1 MNRQRQQQFAARIR
15 DPQGTALPEQIP
27 PERMA
32 IYERLFF
39 NANRSFF
46 DSGFPVLRGVLGEAR
61 WQRLVRAFLRD
72 HGSHTPYFLEIG
84 QSFLDW
90 LEDGFGAEAEDPPFL
105 FELAHYERVELALDI
120 SQAQLPR
127 EGWSPL
133 AWPLAY
139 RWPVQR
145 LCADYR
151 PHQPPSE
158 PTLLLVWRDAGERVR
173 FQQLAPFAW
182 HLACRLRD
190 GQGSSEALLALAE
203 EAGVDADET
212 YFDQAGALLAQW
224 REQSIWFA
232 RETV

>member
-1 MNRQRQQQFAARIR
+1 MNPQQKAFAARIR
-15 DPQGTALPEQIP
+15 DPLGAAVPEQIP
-27 PERMA
+27 AERMA

-46 DSGFPVLRGVLGEAR
+46 DSGFPVLREVLGEAR

-72 HGSHTPYFLEIG
+72 HASHTPYFLEIG

-90 LEDGFGAEAEDPPFL
+90 LEGGFVAEPDDPAFL

-120 SQAQLPR
+120 SSAELPGQ
-127 EGWSPL
+127 GWSPL

-145 LCADYR
+145 LCAAYR
-151 PHQPPSE
+151 PDQPPAE
-158 PTLLLVWRDAGERVR
+158 ATLLLAWRDAEDRVR

-182 HLACRLRD
+182 HLACRLQD
-190 GQGSSEALLALAE
+190 GQGSAEALLAQAG
-203 EAGVDADET
+203 EAGMAADEA
-212 YFDQAGALLAQW
+212 YFAQAAALLQQW
-224 REQSIWFA
+224 HEQSIWCA
-232 RETV
+232 PGAD

>member
-1 MNRQRQQQFAARIR
+1 MSGRLQQQFAARIR
-15 DPQGTALPEQIP
+15 DPQGAPLPEQVA

-61 WQRLVRAFLRD
+61 WQRLVRVFLRE
-72 HGSHTPYFLEIG
+72 HASHTPYFLEIG

-90 LEDGFGAEAEDPPFL
+90 LEDGFVAETSDPAFL
-105 FELAHYERVELALDI
+105 YELAHYERVELALDV
-120 SQAQLPR
+120 SAAELPAA
-127 EGWSPL
+127 GWSPL

-145 LCADYR
+145 LCADY
-151 PHQPPSE
+151 QPEQMPDE
-158 PTLLLVWRDAGERVR
+158 PTLLLAWRDAADRVR

-182 HLACRLRD
+182 HLACRLQE
-190 GQGSSEALLALAE
+190 GQRSAEALLALAE
-203 EAGVDADET
+203 EAGVVADEA
-212 YFDQAGALLAQW
+212 YFAQAAALLEQW
-224 REQSIWFA
+224 REQAIWFQPEG
-232 RETV
+232 R